1 MPPFAAPYNLSDPLS
16 DVLAVLRPSN
26 YMFRAIDARGDWSL
40 AFPGLDGIRCY
51 ALQVGAVLFQLEGE
65 SSPRELRAG
74 NCLVLTGRQSLKMFS
89 RLDLASEDAVAV
101 LTSAP
106 WGGVVTL
113 NGGGEIYGLG
123 GFFLFEDRHAIELLQ
138 ALPDVMHLDEQTE
151 GAALRAAMDVVM
163 SELREP
169 RPGGRLVAQ
178 QTALSILVLLMRQ
191 QLACGGQAGPGWLQ
205 GLGDPKISRALQAIH
220 ADPAHGWDL
229 VSLAKQAG
237 MSRSAL
243 ALHFRNTVGEPPMAY
258 LQRWRLT
265 LASDRLLH
273 GQDRI
278 GDIAAGVGYMSES
291 AFCSVFKKAM
301 GCSPRAYRRHGATA
315 VAHDR

>member
-1 MPPFAAPYNLSDPLS
+1 VPPFSSPCSLSDPLS
-16 DVLAVLRPSN
+16 DVLGVLRPSN

-40 AFPGLDGIRCY
+40 AFSGLDGIRCY
-51 ALQVGAVLFQLEGE
+51 AVQAGAVWIQIEGE

-74 NCLVLTGRQSLKMFS
+74 NCMVLTGRQSLKMGS
-89 RLDLASEDAVAV
+89 RLDLAAEDAVAV
-101 LTSAP
+101 MTSAP
-106 WGGVVTL
+106 WGGAVTL

-123 GFFLFEDRHAIELLQ
+123 GFFLFEDRHTIQLLE

-151 GAALRAAMDVVM
+151 SATLRTAMDVVM

-178 QTALSILVLLMRQ
+178 QTALSILVLLLRQ
-191 QLACGGQAGPGWLQ
+191 QLSCGGQARPGWLQ
-205 GLGDPKISRALQAIH
+205 GLSAPKISRALQAIH
-220 ADPAHGWDL
+220 ANPAHGWDL
-229 VSLAKQAG
+229 VSLARQAG

-243 ALHFRNTVGEPPMAY
+243 ALHFRDKVGEPPMAY
-258 LQRWRLT
+258 LQRWRMT

-273 GQDRI
+273 GRDRI
-278 GDIAAGVGYMSES
+278 GDIAADVGYISDS

-301 GCSPRAYRRHGATA
+301 GCSPRAYRRQGAMA